1 MELNLDT
8 QASAAKKVIIG
19 GVAYNVAPLKI
30 KDQLEMQTSLKDKD
44 QQGQEY
50 FHGVIAAI
58 AKCGVPE
65 SILMDMNSD
74 QLKAYIEFVAGSSE
88 KK

>member
-1 MELNLDT
+1 MELNLDA
-8 QASAAKKVIIG
+8 QSSATKKVILG
-19 GVAYNVAPLKI
+19 GVVYNVAPLKI
-30 KDQLEMQTSLKDKD
+30 KDQLEMQAALKDKD
-44 QQGQEY
+44 QQSQEY
-50 FHGVIAAI
+50 FYGVIAAI

-65 SILMDMNSD
+65 SVLMDMNSE